1 MQFEK
6 ELQAQDT
13 QQERKVVPR
22 RLQPLL
28 FVNHILQSS
37 SLHASGLAFPHR
49 LYTFAGMDHR
59 YNETR
64 FEQFTWIDIC
74 DPQKEDLDRIASEYQ
89 LDYFQILDSLEKG
102 HLPKFEK
109 QEHYTFLILRAFM
122 ADPDEGI
129 TNISDLSNKMAF
141 FYNDRQ
147 IITIHRA
154 AFEFLKPGDIQFA
167 AVDELLIYLVNKILE
182 SFQSPAQFLAD
193 KNDQFESEIF
203 LKDSSRISMEDLYY
217 LKTETRITKKLL
229 VLMQGVI
236 NHIEVRDKYKT
247 ALQDVKD
254 KLLSLILNYEEV
266 LETSS
271 NLLNTYLSVNTQK
284 SNDVMKLLTIFSAF
298 FLPLTFVAGIYGMN
312 FEYMPELA
320 YPLGYFLTLGVM
332 AIIAIVIYTW
342 FKRRKII
349 R

>member
-1 MQFEK
+1 V
-6 ELQAQDT
+6 
-13 QQERKVVPR
+13 RKVPEKRGV
-22 RLQPLL
+22 
-28 FVNHILQSS
+28 H
-37 SLHASGLAFPHR
+37 
-49 LYTFAGMDHR
+49 TFADMDQR
-59 YNETR
+59 YKETR

-74 DPQKEDLDRIASEYQ
+74 NPEKDDLDHIASEYQ

-109 QEHYTFLILRAFM
+109 QQQYTFLILRAFM

-141 FYNDRQ
+141 FYNDQQ

-154 AFEFLKPGDIQFA
+154 AFDFLEIGTLRFSA
-167 AVDELLIYLVNKILE
+167 SEELLIFLVNKILE
-182 SFQSPAQFLAD
+182 TYQAPAQFLAD

-203 LKDSSRISMEDLYY
+203 LKDYTRISMEDLYY

-229 VLMQGVI
+229 VIMQSAI
-236 NHIEVRDKYKT
+236 NHIEVSAKYKT
-247 ALQDVKD
+247 ALQDVRD
-254 KLLSLILNYEEV
+254 KLVSLILSYEEV

-312 FEYMPELA
+312 FQNMPELA
-320 YPLGYFLTLGVM
+320 WPAGYFLTLGVM

-349 R
+349 

>member
-1 MQFEK
+1 M
-6 ELQAQDT
+6 
-13 QQERKVVPR
+13 
-22 RLQPLL
+22 
-28 FVNHILQSS
+28 H
-37 SLHASGLAFPHR
+37 
-49 LYTFAGMDHR
+49 TFADMDQR
-59 YNETR
+59 YKETR

-74 DPQKEDLDRIASEYQ
+74 NPEKDDLDHIASEYQ

-109 QEHYTFLILRAFM
+109 QQQYTFLILRAFM

-141 FYNDRQ
+141 FYNDQQ

-154 AFEFLKPGDIQFA
+154 AFDFLEIGTLRFSA
-167 AVDELLIYLVNKILE
+167 SEELLIFLVNKILE
-182 SFQSPAQFLAD
+182 TYQAPAQFLAD

-203 LKDSSRISMEDLYY
+203 LKDYTRISMEDLYY

-229 VLMQGVI
+229 VIMQSAI
-236 NHIEVRDKYKT
+236 NHIEVSAKYKT
-247 ALQDVKD
+247 ALQDVRD
-254 KLLSLILNYEEV
+254 KLVSLILSYEEV

-312 FEYMPELA
+312 FQNMPELA
-320 YPLGYFLTLGVM
+320 WPAGYFLTLGVM

-349 R
+349 

>member
-1 MQFEK
+1 
-6 ELQAQDT
+6 
-13 QQERKVVPR
+13 
-22 RLQPLL
+22 
-28 FVNHILQSS
+28 
-37 SLHASGLAFPHR
+37 
-49 LYTFAGMDHR
+49 MDQR
-59 YNETR
+59 YKETR

-74 DPQKEDLDRIASEYQ
+74 NPEKDDLDHIASEYQ

-109 QEHYTFLILRAFM
+109 QQQYTFLILRAFM

-141 FYNDRQ
+141 FYNDQQ

-154 AFEFLKPGDIQFA
+154 AFDFLEIGALRFSA
-167 AVDELLIYLVNKILE
+167 SEELLIFLVNKILE
-182 SFQSPAQFLAD
+182 TYQAPAQFLAD

-203 LKDSSRISMEDLYY
+203 LKDYTRISMEDLYY

-229 VLMQGVI
+229 VIMQSAI
-236 NHIEVRDKYKT
+236 NHIEVSAKYKT
-247 ALQDVKD
+247 ALQDVRD
-254 KLLSLILNYEEV
+254 KLVSLILSYEEV

-312 FEYMPELA
+312 FQHMPELA
-320 YPLGYFLTLGVM
+320 WPAGYFLTLGVM

-349 R
+349 

>member
-1 MQFEK
+1 MFERGGVH
-6 ELQAQDT
+6 T
-13 QQERKVVPR
+13 
-22 RLQPLL
+22 
-28 FVNHILQSS
+28 FVS
-37 SLHASGLAFPHR
+37 
-49 LYTFAGMDHR
+49 MDQR
-59 YNETR
+59 YKETR

-74 DPQKEDLDRIASEYQ
+74 NPEKDDLDHIASQYQ

-102 HLPKFEK
+102 HLPKYEK
-109 QEHYTFLILRAFM
+109 QQQYTFLILRAFM

-141 FYNDRQ
+141 FYNDQQ

-154 AFEFLKPGDIQFA
+154 AFDFLEIGPLRFSA
-167 AVDELLIYLVNKILE
+167 SEELLIFLVNKILE
-182 SFQSPAQFLAD
+182 TYLAPAQFLAD

-203 LKDSSRISMEDLYY
+203 LKDYTRISMEDLYY

-229 VLMQGVI
+229 VIMQSAI
-236 NHIEVRDKYKT
+236 SHIEVSAKYKT
-247 ALQDVKD
+247 ALQDVRD
-254 KLLSLILNYEEV
+254 KLVSLILSYEEV

-312 FEYMPELA
+312 FQNMPELA
-320 YPLGYFLTLGVM
+320 WPAGYFITLGVM
-332 AIIAIVIYTW
+332 ALIALVIFTW

-349 R
+349 